1 MCETLFRFDEEI
13 RKNVKHLIKKL
24 FSKITNSILNFFNV
38 YVIFRIGHAVG
49 DQLCMTSV
57 IRLINEQHPFKIVV
71 ISSFSELFN
80 NNPRIWKNYEV
91 KVSFIG
97 SFISR
102 ILRFLSG
109 KCIEN
114 FLFTSKKEVYE
125 DYMRENK
132 SLLHLVEVNTLH
144 FKIDLNFDKI
154 SNEIFLSENEINMF
168 SRKFNLQEPYSVIQP
183 NTKTSY
189 TPNKEWGFEKYQKI
203 VNNFKDIN
211 WVQVG
216 LEGDLILN
224 GVENVTGKTSLREL
238 AFIIKNANFVI
249 ADEGLLNHMASSV
262 GSISYVLYSG
272 FHPTE
277 ISHYDGTISIV
288 NNPQVKCAPC
298 WIVEKCPKKK
308 KYCTEEISVNQVI
321 QSIERAGYDEY

>member
-1 MCETLFRFDEEI
+1 MRSLF
-13 RKNVKHLIKKL
+13 KNIA
-24 FSKITNSILNFFNV
+24 SNITNSILSFFNI
-38 YVIFRIGHAVG
+38 YIIYRIGHAVG

-144 FKIDLNFDKI
+144 FKIDLNFD
-154 SNEIFLSENEINMF
+154 LS
-168 SRKFNLQEPYSVIQP
+168 V
-183 NTKTSY
+183 
-189 TPNKEWGFEKYQKI
+189 
-203 VNNFKDIN
+203 
-211 WVQVG
+211 
-216 LEGDLILN
+216 
-224 GVENVTGKTSLREL
+224 
-238 AFIIKNANFVI
+238 
-249 ADEGLLNHMASSV
+249 
-262 GSISYVLYSG
+262 
-272 FHPTE
+272 
-277 ISHYDGTISIV
+277 
-288 NNPQVKCAPC
+288 
-298 WIVEKCPKKK
+298 
-308 KYCTEEISVNQVI
+308 
-321 QSIERAGYDEY
+321 

>member
-1 MCETLFRFDEEI
+1 MRSLF
-13 RKNVKHLIKKL
+13 KNIA
-24 FSKITNSILNFFNV
+24 SNITNSILSFFNI
-38 YVIFRIGHAVG
+38 YIIYRIGHAVG

-71 ISSFSELFN
+71 ISSFSELFH

-91 KVSFIG
+91 KVSFVG
-97 SFISR
+97 SLIAR
-102 ILRFLSG
+102 ILKCLSG

-144 FKIDLNFDKI
+144 FKIDLNFDQI

-168 SRKFNLQEPYSVIQP
+168 SKKFNLHEPYSVIQP

-203 VNNFKDIN
+203 VTKLQDIN

-249 ADEGLLNHMASSV
+249 ADEGLFNHMASSV
-262 GSISYVLYSG
+262 GSISYVVYSG
-272 FHPTE
+272 FHPIE
-277 ISHYDGTISIV
+277 ISKYEKTISIV
-288 NNPQVKCAPC
+288 NNPQVECSPC
-298 WIVEKCPKKK
+298 WITEACPKKN
-308 KYCTEEISVNQVI
+308 KYCTEQISIEQVI
-321 QSIERAGYDEY
+321 NEIKQ